1 MDANHTAIRLHMVT
15 FCKTF
20 LFLQHYRRSIG
31 PNQEYENNF
40 KRYIKDHTVDP
51 NNRFQLK

>member
-1 MDANHTAIRLHMVT
+1 MQTTLQLDYIYMVT

-40 KRYIKDHTVDP
+40 KRYI
-51 NNRFQLK
+51 